1 MPRYTILLSTA
12 IAAAVTAVCLA
23 VVEPPPTSTPPT
35 AAVPEDMPAQPT
47 SRAEIAMAGEM
58 ITHADWQD
66 WLGDSFWRGTRERPA
81 RRERLGPR
89 EEPAGRRTAPQTT
102 FRTVCVRLCDGF
114 FWPLSFATGR
124 DRLAHDA
131 RQCEKA
137 CPSRARLFL
146 HRNPG
151 ENAEDMVDLDGRPYR
166 KLSTAFLYRTHYV
179 TDCTCR
185 GQPWEE
191 EALARHRAY
200 AEGANSKTKTARAR

>member
-1 MPRYTILLSTA
+1 
-12 IAAAVTAVCLA
+12 
-23 VVEPPPTSTPPT
+23 
-35 AAVPEDMPAQPT
+35 
-47 SRAEIAMAGEM
+47 M
-58 ITHADWQD
+58 IVHADWLD
-66 WLGDSFWRGTRERPA
+66 WLGDSFWRGFRERPA
-81 RRERLGPR
+81 RRELHRR
-89 EEPAGRRTAPQTT
+89 EEPGGRRTAPQTT
-102 FRTVCVRLCDGF
+102 YRTVCVRLCDGF

-124 DRLAHDA
+124 DRLAQDA

-151 ENAEDMVDLDGRPYR
+151 EKAEDMVDLDGRPYR

-200 AEGANSKTKTARAR
+200 AAGAAGR

>member
-1 MPRYTILLSTA
+1 MSRTTVLFSTA
-12 IAAAVTAVCLA
+12 IASALTMACLGVLDLPPSSPRPAAT
-23 VVEPPPTSTPPT
+23 EPEDTPSPPTSG
-35 AAVPEDMPAQPT
+35 
-47 SRAEIAMAGEM
+47 AEVAISGEM
-58 ITHADWQD
+58 IVHADWLD
-66 WLGDSFWRGTRERPA
+66 WLGDSFWRGFRERPA
-81 RRERLGPR
+81 RRELHRR
-89 EEPAGRRTAPQTT
+89 EEPGGRRTAPQTT
-102 FRTVCVRLCDGF
+102 YRTVCVRLCDGF

-124 DRLAHDA
+124 DRLAQDA

-151 ENAEDMVDLDGRPYR
+151 EKAEDMVDLDGRPYR

-200 AEGANSKTKTARAR
+200 AAGASSKTRTARAR